1 MTVVASTRE
10 QLLQARDGRARVAVV
25 MTMGALH
32 DGHASLMRAAREQVG
47 ADGHVVVTVFVNP
60 TQFAAGE
67 DFDRYPRTLDADIQ
81 TCREAGVDCVF
92 APGVAEVYG
101 TTDLARLSDRI
112 MVDPGPLG
120 TVLEGAIR
128 PGHFRGVLTV
138 VATLLHLTDPDVA
151 LFGEKDYQQL
161 VLIGSMAQA
170 LAFGVRIVGVPTM
183 REPDGLAMS
192 SRNRYLSGQ
201 ERAAAAV
208 VPRALAAAVAAAGDG
223 PLEARAA
230 GLAVIAAEPMA
241 QVEYLEVTDP
251 MLGAP
256 GPGPA
261 RVLTAVR
268 IGPTRLI
275 DNMPC
280 LLGPSAGAGAS
291 EGMDTP

>member
-1 MTVVASTRE
+1 MTVVATTRE
-10 QLLQARDGRARVAVV
+10 QMLQARDRRSQVAVV

-47 ADGHVVVTVFVNP
+47 SDGHVVTTVFVNP

-67 DFDRYPRTLDADIQ
+67 DFDRYPRTLEADVQ

-101 TTDLARLSDRI
+101 STDLARLSDRV
-112 MVDPGPLG
+112 MVDPGSLG

-138 VATLLHLTDPDVA
+138 VATLLHLTDPDA
-151 LFGEKDYQQL
+151 AMFGEKDYQQL
-161 VLIGSMAQA
+161 VLIDSMAQS
-170 LAFGVRIVGVPTM
+170 LAFGVRIIGVPTM

-192 SRNRYLSGQ
+192 SRNRYLSAV

-208 VPRALAAAVAAAGDG
+208 VPQALTAAVAAAGDG
-223 PLEARAA
+223 PQAARAA
-230 GLAVIAAEPMA
+230 GLAVLATEPLA

-251 MLGAP
+251 MLGPA
-256 GPGPA
+256 GPGA
-261 RVLTAVR
+261 GRVLTAVR
-268 IGPTRLI
+268 IGSTRLI

-280 LLGPSAGAGAS
+280 VLGPSDGAGAS
-291 EGMDTP
+291 EGMDAP